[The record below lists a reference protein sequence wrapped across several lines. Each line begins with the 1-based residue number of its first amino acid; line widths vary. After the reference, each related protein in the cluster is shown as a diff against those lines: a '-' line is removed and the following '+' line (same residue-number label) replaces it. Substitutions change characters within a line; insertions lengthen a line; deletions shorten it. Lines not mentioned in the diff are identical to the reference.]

1 MDRSMM
7 RQLTRVVFNKWYTD
21 LLQENLKVVPDLDNS
36 GPKETENNATSGGE
50 GYGGGKSNV

>member
-1 MDRSMM
+1 MM

-21 LLQENLKVVPDLDNS
+21 LLQENPKVVPDLDNS